1 MNKRLL
7 RILALQS
14 EEVSR
19 GIEVRKLKAN
29 LNVIQD
35 DINSFSFGID
45 DDIDRIKELCID
57 LKNKIQLKI
66 EEAIA
71 QLNEH
76 KKQMITEVEKFERDC
91 IKSSKRKKK

>member
-1 MNKRLL
+1 MTS
-7 RILALQS
+7 IVFHLAY
-14 EEVSR
+14 
-19 GIEVRKLKAN
+19 
-29 LNVIQD
+29 
-35 DINSFSFGID
+35 D

-76 KKQMITEVEKFERDC
+76 KKQMITEVEEFERDC
-91 IKSSKRKKK
+91 IKSYQANEKKITSSETLKKK